1 MEESVNLSEVIEFRL
16 LCNEFY
22 SKLNKFISRYGSLG
36 YCDIYN
42 MLEGTERDTFVSI
55 MYGLRDRLYTICSGS
70 QMGVND
76 LNVILDNF
84 DNQ

>member
-1 MEESVNLSEVIEFRL
+1 MEKSVNLSEVIEFRL

-42 MLEGTERDTFVSI
+42 TLEGSERDTFVSI
-55 MYGLRDRLYTICSGS
+55 MYGLRDRLYSISNGS
-70 QMGVND
+70 QMGVKD
-76 LNVILDNF
+76 LNVLLDIF
-84 DNQ
+84 DKR